1 MRLFQTAFLAL
12 AFAGGEAAAGG
23 RTLQL
28 SLGLAKQRFVS
39 GEYVSL
45 RVSLRNPG
53 AAEVRIP
60 TPFDN
65 RNWQPEYVVRGPG
78 GTHTSNPRLAALPY
92 ARPNP
97 PRSQAVLA
105 TIAPGGALEG
115 EIPLHRLADLQ
126 SPGEYGV
133 SLRLRW
139 GAVRAASP
147 EVAFRVEAVRLRGA
161 ALIEDAQ
168 GPRILWLQAGDPGAL
183 MEEVLF
189 PSVEARGELAIHLL
203 RTVASAHS
211 AATAPFGAP
220 TRPSL
225 SEALHFW
232 VGFREPGALVVMQ
245 PGREALRVPV
255 PDGAL
260 VAQDPFVTLEGDLD
274 LAMADGRA
282 LSLVRLSVERPSARW
297 RLELPEAAAA
307 IAASERLDRK
317 GGRRIAVLAVSRG
330 GLEMSVVDAA
340 APKRRNPARADDA
353 VAIAGSRIALRID
366 DSGASRAAVLVLR
379 RGALALF
386 DARFDASGDPVG
398 PPRVADLVDLG
409 ESPVAAAATFRPSG
423 EIAWVALLASGALV
437 HSLARTPGP
446 LAGVPIAPLQLY
458 AREASLYLLV
468 QPAVGAPRLQ
478 QLF

>member
-1 MRLFQTAFLAL
+1 MRLVSAAFLAL
-12 AFAGGEAAAGG
+12 AFAGGEAAAAG
-23 RTLQL
+23 RTLQI

-78 GTHTSNPRLAALPY
+78 GTRTFNARTAALPS
-92 ARPNP
+92 ALPKP
-97 PRSQAVLA
+97 PQSQAVLA
-105 TIAPGGALEG
+105 TIAPGAALEG

-126 SPGEYGV
+126 SPGEYRV

-147 EVAFRVEAVRLRGA
+147 EVAFRVEAVRVRGA
-161 ALIEDAQ
+161 TLIEDA
-168 GPRILWLQAGDPGAL
+168 GGARILWLQAGDPGAL

-189 PSVEARGELAIHLL
+189 PSAEARGELAIHLL
-203 RTVASAHS
+203 RTVAPAGP

-220 TRPSL
+220 IRPSL

-245 PGREALRVPV
+245 PGREALRAPV

-274 LAMADGRA
+274 VAVADGRA
-282 LSLVRLSVERPSARW
+282 LSLVRLSGERPSERW
-297 RLELPEAAAA
+297 RLEFPAAAFA
-307 IAASERLDRK
+307 MAASERLDRK
-317 GGRRIAVLAVSRG
+317 GGRRVAVLSLSRG
-330 GLEMSVVDAA
+330 GLEMSVVDAD
-340 APKRRNPARADDA
+340 APKRRNPARTDGA
-353 VAIAGSRIALRID
+353 VSFEGSRLALHID

-379 RGALALF
+379 RRALALLE
-386 DARFDASGDPVG
+386 ARFDASGDSVG
-398 PPRVADLVDLG
+398 APRLEDLVDVDAPPA
-409 ESPVAAAATFRPSG
+409 SAAAAFRPSG
-423 EIAWVALLASGALV
+423 EIAWAALLAPGSLV
-437 HSLARTPGP
+437 HSLARKPGP
-446 LAGVPIAPLQLY
+446 IPAVPIAPLQLY
-458 AREASLYLLV
+458 ARDASLHLLV
-468 QPAVGAPRLQ
+468 QSAAGAPLLQ